1 MSFVNEAIFGKESA
15 CNAGDLGSI
24 PRLGISPGEG
34 DGSPFQYSC
43 LENPMDGGT
52 GQKTAHGVAQ
62 SQTELSNFTF
72 ITFFWEEPK
81 DGGWLL
87 VETTNYLINSVYVIK
102 LP

>member
-1 MSFVNEAIFGKESA
+1 MKQSLVKSLPAMLETWVLFLGWEYPLEKEMAAYSSILALKIPWMEEAGRRQPM
-15 CNAGDLGSI
+15 GS
-24 PRLGISPGEG
+24 
-34 DGSPFQYSC
+34 
-43 LENPMDGGT
+43 
-52 GQKTAHGVAQ
+52 Q

-72 ITFFWEEPK
+72 MTFFWEEPK